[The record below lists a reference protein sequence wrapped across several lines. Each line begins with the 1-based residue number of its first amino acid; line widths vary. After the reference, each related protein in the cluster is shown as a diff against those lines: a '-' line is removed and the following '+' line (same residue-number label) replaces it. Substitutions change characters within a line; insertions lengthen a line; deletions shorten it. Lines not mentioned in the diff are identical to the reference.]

1 MGYSSYVVALIKFV
15 KEREHALTFLSGKLF
30 CKPWVSFKEIEEKQ
44 RGDKLELVASKLQTR
59 IHLSTLN
66 RSYSFWLEDGGNRF
80 TPVFCMYH
88 VSSRKRTASIKIQ
101 LESDDLKEFGN
112 YGVVVKN
119 TGEFIDR
126 INRSLPGFSHGLI
139 DYINFN
145 KLTEKDRS
153 AFRNPILQKDLNTFG
168 HQQEFR
174 IYNTHYAITNDKIFD
189 DPTKEIIL
197 PNEFRATFFSIGDIE
212 DIAEIYSMDELFSGV
227 EVSIQNPISKKKI
240 SKKMWWN
247 GTQYQEV

>member
-30 CKPWVSFKEIEEKQ
+30 CKPWVAFKEIEEKQ

-59 IHLSTLN
+59 IHLSTFN
-66 RSYSFWLEDGGNRF
+66 RSHSFWLEDGGNRF

-112 YGVVVKN
+112 YGVVVRN
-119 TGEFIDR
+119 TREFIDR
-126 INRSLPGFSHGLI
+126 INRSLSGFSYGLI

-145 KLTEKDRS
+145 NLTEKDRS
-153 AFRNPILQKDLNTFG
+153 AFRNPIF
-168 HQQEFR
+168 
-174 IYNTHYAITNDKIFD
+174 
-189 DPTKEIIL
+189 
-197 PNEFRATFFSIGDIE
+197 
-212 DIAEIYSMDELFSGV
+212 
-227 EVSIQNPISKKKI
+227 KKNFIKF
-240 SKKMWWN
+240 
-247 GTQYQEV
+247 

>member
-1 MGYSSYVVALIKFV
+1 MGHSSYIVALIKFV
-15 KEREHALTFLSGKLF
+15 KEREHALTFLNGKLF
-30 CKPWVSFKEIEEKQ
+30 CKPWVSFKEIEAKQ

-59 IHLSTLN
+59 VHLSALN
-66 RSYSFWLEDGGNRF
+66 RSYSFWLEDGDNRF

-88 VSSRKRTASIKIQ
+88 MSSRKSTASINIQ
-101 LESDDLKEFGN
+101 LGSDELKEFGN
-112 YGVVVKN
+112 YGVVVRN
-119 TGEFIDR
+119 AGEFINR
-126 INRSLPGFSHGLI
+126 INRSLPGFSYGLI

-145 KLTEKDRS
+145 NLSEKDRF

-174 IYNTHYAITNDKIFD
+174 IYNTHYAITNDKILD

-197 PNEFRATFFSIGDIE
+197 PNEFNATFFSIGNIE

-227 EVSIQNPISKKKI
+227 EVSIQNPISKLKV
-240 SKKMWWN
+240 SKKTWWN
-247 GTQYQEV
+247 GTQYEEV